1 MFKNN
6 LINVSII
13 VKIISNLI
21 IWIDVFQLIIILIL
35 LKNKI
40 ENDNN
45 DNKDKSSKI
54 KLTKDTYITSLENA
68 DKTNSNIDFNGY
80 KLYVNGKAIN

>member
-6 LINVSII
+6 LINVSTI
-13 VKIISNLI
+13 VKIINNLI
-21 IWIDVFQLIIILIL
+21 TWIDVFQFIIILIL

-45 DNKDKSSKI
+45 DNKDKSSKNKTIAIVCGTVGGAIVIICTIIISVICI
-54 KLTKDTYITSLENA
+54 KK
-68 DKTNSNIDFNGY
+68 K
-80 KLYVNGKAIN
+80 K